1 MVSTFEI
8 DLKVGERSIKG
19 FFYSNKSFREKTW
32 VRIFSSKNVH
42 CSLVS
47 KRPFSRMVN
56 AINLFC
62 AMSLQ
67 IHYDLGCPRYE
78 YLSSDG
84 ESLFKHVRVQFLHD
98 LLGDVRSSIL
108 VKWKKIPKLQSSV
121 FNVKLNVKFGVQ
133 KIWVCLNPSTK
144 YIVCQM

>member
-1 MVSTFEI
+1 MLLGRTFDFWNWSKYRREVHQRFFFIPIKVSERKHEFE
-8 DLKVGERSIKG
+8 
-19 FFYSNKSFREKTW
+19 FFLQKMSN
-32 VRIFSSKNVH
+32 V
-42 CSLVS
+42 VS

-133 KIWVCLNPSTK
+133 KIEFVQTLLLST
-144 YIVCQM
+144 